1 MQNRKTALTI
11 MAVAVAMLG
20 LSFASVPLYRL
31 FCQVTGFDG
40 TTKRADFAPGTV
52 LDRKITIRFDATTAN
67 NLPWAFKPAQI
78 SQSLHIGE
86 TGLAFYTATN
96 LSTVPIIGSATYNVQ
111 PAKAGEYFRK
121 IQCFC
126 FTEQILA
133 PGETMEMPMTYFIDP
148 EIVHDK
154 ALDDVVTVT
163 ISYTFYRDEKA
174 EDEKLA
180 GLEK

>member
-11 MAVAVAMLG
+11 GAVAVAMLG

-40 TTKRADFAPGTV
+40 TPKRASFAPGTV
-52 LDRKITIRFDATTAN
+52 LDRKITIRFDATTAK

-86 TGLAFYTATN
+86 TGLAYYTATN
-96 LSTVPIIGSATYNVQ
+96 LSDVPIIGSATYNVQ

-133 PGETMEMPMTYFIDP
+133 PG
-148 EIVHDK
+148 
-154 ALDDVVTVT
+154 
-163 ISYTFYRDEKA
+163 RRWRCR
-174 EDEKLA
+174 
-180 GLEK
+180 